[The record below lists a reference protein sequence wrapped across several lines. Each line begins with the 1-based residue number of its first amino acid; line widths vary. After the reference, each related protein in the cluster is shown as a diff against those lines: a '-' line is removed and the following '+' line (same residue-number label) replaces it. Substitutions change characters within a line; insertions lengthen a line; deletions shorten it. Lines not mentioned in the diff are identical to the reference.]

1 MKKRTIQDEA
11 CLKVKG
17 FRQMAEQ
24 FMQRLVIN
32 GRSRSTHENY
42 LRQIAKMAIFCEK
55 TLLKWKIQ
63 YPNHSISA
71 SGRRMQA
78 EKIRMLYCFPSAPA
92 MQD

>member
-17 FRQMAEQ
+17 FRQIAEQ

-55 TLLKWKIQ
+55 NPLEMENPI
-63 YPNHSISA
+63 PESFHE
-71 SGRRMQA
+71 R
-78 EKIRMLYCFPSAPA
+78 IRAPDA
-92 MQD
+92 C

>member
-17 FRQMAEQ
+17 FSTMAEQ

-42 LRQIAKMAIFCEK
+42 LRQIAKMAIFYEK
-55 TLLKWKIQ
+55 NPLEMEKPI
-63 YPNHSISA
+63 PESFHERIRAPDA
-71 SGRRMQA
+71 S
-78 EKIRMLYCFPSAPA
+78 
-92 MQD
+92 

>member
-17 FRQMAEQ
+17 FSTMRRPELAEGATQ

-55 TLLKWKIQ
+55 NPLEMEK
-63 YPNHSISA
+63 SIPESFHQRIRAPDA
-71 SGRRMQA
+71 S
-78 EKIRMLYCFPSAPA
+78 
-92 MQD
+92 